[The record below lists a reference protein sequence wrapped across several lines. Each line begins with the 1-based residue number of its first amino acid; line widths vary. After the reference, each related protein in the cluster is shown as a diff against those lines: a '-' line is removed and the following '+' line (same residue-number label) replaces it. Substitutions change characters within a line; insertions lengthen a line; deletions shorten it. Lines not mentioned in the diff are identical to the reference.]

1 MIICPAHPVNS
12 LILSTNDTATCYPI
26 MTKPANDHDKPSPS
40 DTPTHRPNDEGHKS
54 VVKKEDK
61 QYHADEPEQEN
72 VAKRYEKEEQPVN
85 PVKNPPKKD
94 QPDAAEDDARRLES
108 K

>member
-1 MIICPAHPVNS
+1 
-12 LILSTNDTATCYPI
+12 
-26 MTKPANDHDKPSPS
+26 MTKPANDHNKPSPS
-40 DTPTHRPNDEGHKS
+40 DTPTERPADNGHKS

-72 VAKRYEKEEQPVN
+72 VAKYYENSEQPVT

-94 QPDAAEDDARRLES
+94 QPDVSDDDARRLES

>member
-1 MIICPAHPVNS
+1 
-12 LILSTNDTATCYPI
+12 

-40 DTPTHRPNDEGHKS
+40 DTPTHRPNDKGHKS

-61 QYHADEPEQEN
+61 QYHADEPEQKN
-72 VAKRYEKEEQPVN
+72 VAKRYEKEEQPVH

-94 QPDAAEDDARRLES
+94 QPDTAEDGARRLES

>member
-1 MIICPAHPVNS
+1 
-12 LILSTNDTATCYPI
+12 

-40 DTPTHRPNDEGHKS
+40 DTPTHRPKDDGHKS

-94 QPDAAEDDARRLES
+94 QPGTAEDGARRLES

>member
-1 MIICPAHPVNS
+1 
-12 LILSTNDTATCYPI
+12 
-26 MTKPANDHDKPSPS
+26 MTEPANDHDKPSPS
-40 DTPTHRPNDEGHKS
+40 DTPTERPADEGHES

-72 VAKRYEKEEQPVN
+72 IAEYYENREQPVK
-85 PVKNPPKKD
+85 PVKTPPAEN
-94 QPDAAEDDARRLES
+94 QPDASDDDDRRLES